1 MITEK
6 QSPISIAV
14 ALLLIPFCILL
25 AAYTLK
31 TLWWWFV
38 VPLGV
43 PPVGMAHAYGL
54 STIVALM
61 RYTDWKAVNEG
72 KALES
77 VMRSLGVNG
86 MALLCGYIVHRI
98 MLP

>member
-1 MITEK
+1 MSTEK
-6 QSPISIAV
+6 EHPVSIAF
-14 ALLLIPFCILL
+14 ALLLLPFSIILG
-25 AAYTLK
+25 AYVLK

-43 PPVGMAHAYGL
+43 PAVGMAHAYGL

-72 KALES
+72 KALLA
-77 VMRSLGVNG
+77 VARALAVNG
-86 MALLCGYIVHRI
+86 MALLVGYIAHRI

>member
-1 MITEK
+1 MTTEK

-14 ALLLIPFCILL
+14 ALLLLPFSILL
-25 AAYTLK
+25 GAYVLK

-38 VPLGV
+38 VPLGAS
-43 PPVGMAHAYGL
+43 PVGMAHAYGL

-86 MALLCGYIVHRI
+86 MTLLIGYIAHRI